1 MDKGCLYI
9 VAMPIGNRGDI
20 TERAKQVLSAVDLIA
35 VEDTRHSRPLLQ
47 MLAITTPLLA
57 LHEHNEQ
64 KLVARLV
71 DQLTAGDTIALISD
85 AGTPLI
91 SDPGFPLVRACQ
103 QAGVRVIPVP
113 GPSAL
118 ICALSAAGLP
128 TDRFLFEGFPA
139 RSGPARREQFRR
151 LKDEGMTLIFYES
164 SHRILDSLADMAAVF
179 GEDRPAVIARELTKL
194 HETILSQCLGSLVEL
209 VSRDLNQ
216 QKGEF
221 VVLVAGAVRD
231 AEAIDPETQRILE
244 ILLEEMP
251 TKQAATLAAKITGIK
266 KNRLYQKALELQEG

>member
-20 TERAKQVLSAVDLIA
+20 TERAKQVLSTVDLIA

-64 KLVARLV
+64 KLVGRLV

-91 SDPGFPLVRACQ
+91 SDPGFPLVRACR
-103 QAGVRVIPVP
+103 QAGVRVVPVP

-164 SHRILDSLADMAAVF
+164 SHRIVNSLVDMAAVF

-194 HETILSQCLGSLVEL
+194 HETILSQSLGSLVQL
-209 VSRDLNQ
+209 LSQDPNQ

-221 VVLVAGAVRD
+221 VVLVAGAIQD
-231 AEAIDPETQRILE
+231 QETIDPDAQRTLE
-244 ILLEEMP
+244 ILLQEMP
-251 TKQAATLAAKITGIK
+251 TKKAAALAAKITGVK

>member
-103 QAGVRVIPVP
+103 QASVRVIPVP

-194 HETILSQCLGSLVEL
+194 HETILSQSLGSLVEL

>member
-64 KLVARLV
+64 KLVGRLV

-91 SDPGFPLVRACQ
+91 SDPGFPLVRACR
-103 QAGVRVIPVP
+103 QAGVRVVPVP

-164 SHRILDSLADMAAVF
+164 SHRIVNSLVDMAAVF

-194 HETILSQCLGSLVEL
+194 HETILSQSLGSLVQL
-209 VSRDLNQ
+209 LSQDPNQ

-221 VVLVAGAVRD
+221 VVLVAGAIQD
-231 AEAIDPETQRILE
+231 QETIDPDAQRTLE
-244 ILLEEMP
+244 ILLQEMP
-251 TKQAATLAAKITGIK
+251 TKKAAALAAKITGVK

>member
-9 VAMPIGNRGDI
+9 VAMPIGNRDDI
-20 TERAKQVLSAVDLIA
+20 TERAKQVLSAVEQIA

-47 MLAITTPLLA
+47 ALGITTPLLA

-64 KLVARLV
+64 KLVGRLV
-71 DQLTAGDTIALISD
+71 DQLSAGGTLALISD

-103 QAGVRVIPVP
+103 QAGIRVVPIP

-139 RSGPARREQFRR
+139 RTSAARRDQFAC
-151 LKDEGMTLIFYES
+151 LKDATMTLIFYES
-164 SHRILDSLADMAAVF
+164 SHRIVDSLADMAAEF
-179 GEDRPAVIARELTKL
+179 GADRPAVMARELTKL
-194 HETILSQCLGSLVEL
+194 HETIVSHTLGALVEL
-209 VSRDLNQ
+209 VAGDPNQ

-231 AEAIDPETQRILE
+231 ADEIDPEAQRILE
-244 ILLEEMP
+244 ILLEELS
-251 TKQAATLAAKITGIK
+251 TKKAAALGAKITGIK
-266 KNRLYQKALELQEG
+266 KNRLYQKALELQSG

>member
-164 SHRILDSLADMAAVF
+164 SHRIVDSLADMAAVF

-194 HETILSQCLGSLVEL
+194 HETILSQSLGSLVEL

-244 ILLEEMP
+244 ILLEAMP
-251 TKQAATLAAKITGIK
+251 TKKAATLAAKITGIK

>member
-20 TERAKQVLSAVDLIA
+20 TERAKQVLSTVDLIA

-64 KLVARLV
+64 KLVGRLV

-91 SDPGFPLVRACQ
+91 SDPGFPLVRACR
-103 QAGVRVIPVP
+103 QAGVRVVPVP

-164 SHRILDSLADMAAVF
+164 SHRIVNSLVDMAAVF

-194 HETILSQCLGSLVEL
+194 HETILSQSLGSLVQL
-209 VSRDLNQ
+209 LSQDPNQ

-221 VVLVAGAVRD
+221 VVLVAGAIQDQETIEPD
-231 AEAIDPETQRILE
+231 AQRTLE
-244 ILLEEMP
+244 ILLQEMP
-251 TKQAATLAAKITGIK
+251 TKKAAALAAKITGVK